1 MFGSSVLAVEEKP
14 PRRFIREIVF
24 FAIALAVVAFDQISK
39 FMVRTNL
46 TIGQVMPDQG
56 FFRVTYATN
65 TGGIFGLFAN
75 QTFLIS
81 LVAIAGI
88 ATILVLVWYAPL
100 NKTPVRLCLALL
112 LGGTVGNLI
121 DRLSLGSV
129 VDFIDIGVG
138 QYRWPT
144 FNVADS
150 AITVSVIILVYYL
163 LFRFGKD
170 ESVERERG

>member
-1 MFGSSVLAVEEKP
+1 MQEKP
-14 PRRFIREIVF
+14 PRRFIREMTF

-39 FMVRTNL
+39 FLVRTNL
-46 TIGQVMPDQG
+46 TIGQVMPEQG
-56 FFRVTYATN
+56 FFRITYATN
-65 TGGIFGLFAN
+65 TGGVFGLFTN

-88 ATILVLVWYAPL
+88 ATILVLAWYAPL
-100 NKTPVRLCLALL
+100 NKTPVRVCLALL

-121 DRLSLGSV
+121 DRLALGSV

-144 FNVADS
+144 FNVADPV
-150 AITVSVIILVYYL
+150 IVVSVVILVYYL

-170 ESVERERG
+170 ESVERRSG